1 MERGGSRKAI
11 AELPKGESLVGSAFS
26 FREAEKGLK
35 GCKKKLWRLVGGG
48 N

>member
-26 FREAEKGLK
+26 FGKIEKGSN
-35 GCKKKLWRLVGGG
+35 GWKKMWR
-48 N
+48 